1 MTSAVIRGSISTQLP
16 QTQNTAPVLE
26 FRCLYTRDLRRKAK
40 RWQDGFLKYHTFN
53 RRVMV
58 YDTLRSFIG
67 DTFNPGGAE
76 LQEGDELD
84 LEKDFVM
91 VQVSEPVGVT
101 QTDLTELIEQ
111 RSKTKDVGKTATP
124 ARTRVSQ
131 ESSSV
136 PFQKHRPLSAMLGT
150 PKGPLGRAM
159 LPTTSPFEER
169 QKRKAHIEHGSSK
182 RQKHTTG
189 SAFPTS
195 EHVLPESSLGSSPVR
210 RSNAPTPKVPKPRP
224 DPLPPKP
231 PVVIDLLSDGVDT
244 NDAVSPVVPRA
255 RPKDLSRVAANHV
268 AKKQDAPRASLT
280 LSESAVT
287 PAHQDHDE
295 EESQKRRPLRVV
307 SNAPRKMLLCQQSK
321 VRPDKQSQAKTPRD
335 TAPARLEPDTAPVS
349 KPTIEQ
355 TSLAPHQ
362 QRLQERL
369 ARLGQKKPKKIIISS
384 TPDDE
389 HLEDSMP
396 LHPDRPPAIA
406 PSPPPKSVSLPHA
419 LRGSPPPPQR
429 LSPSPPQHI
438 PTPARPVS
446 APQTTHTV
454 APAPLPPVVEQPKRQ
469 LGEPVQA
476 GRRSSVPTGQSASV
490 ATEDVPKQITTDN
503 TNRDKNTSVARI
515 DMSGGVVALR
525 KPATRTFTRSDSD
538 PLAKPF
544 KPPSRPIVQNA
555 AVKAKSM
562 DKSVQPR
569 SGDPAE
575 FGPWSR
581 EALDLFDWWPP
592 DRDKQGNRTIAVA
605 SEP

>member
-1 MTSAVIRGSISTQLP
+1 
-16 QTQNTAPVLE
+16 
-26 FRCLYTRDLRRKAK
+26 
-40 RWQDGFLKYHTFN
+40 
-53 RRVMV
+53 MV

-131 ESSSV
+131 ESSGV

-150 PKGPLGRAM
+150 PKGPLGRAL
-159 LPTTSPFEER
+159 LPTTSPYEER

-182 RQKHTTG
+182 RQKHATG

-195 EHVLPESSLGSSPVR
+195 DPVLPESSLGSSPVR
-210 RSNAPTPKVPKPRP
+210 QIRKIDTPAPNVAKPRR

-255 RPKDLSRVAANHV
+255 RPKDLSRAAANPV
-268 AKKQDAPRASLT
+268 ANKQDIPRASLA
-280 LSESAVT
+280 LSEPAVT
-287 PAHQDHDE
+287 PAQQDHDE
-295 EESQKRRPLRVV
+295 EETQKRRPLRVV

-355 TSLAPHQ
+355 TPLAPHQ

-406 PSPPPKSVSLPHA
+406 PSPPPKSVSLPHD

-438 PTPARPVS
+438 PTPARLAPV
-446 APQTTHTV
+446 PQPTHTV

-476 GRRSSVPTGQSASV
+476 GRRSSVPTGQSASL
-490 ATEDVPKQITTDN
+490 ATKAAPQQITTEN
-503 TNRDKNTSVARI
+503 TNRDRNTSVARI

-562 DKSVQPR
+562 DTPVQPR
-569 SGDPAE
+569 SGDPTE

-581 EALDLFDWWPP
+581 EAFDLFDWWPP
-592 DRDKQGNRTIAVA
+592 DRDKQGNRTTAVA
-605 SEP
+605 GKT